1 MSTRRAGFA
10 SSMPGY
16 GKFETKDDRKEL
28 ARLWNSGLTRGLL
41 RVREST
47 RPSTRSVSFN
57 FRWLRGPQDR
67 TSTRHPPVLA
77 RVNFD
82 VVLLKS
88 AGHSRTLWRIRK
100 FHFDSKLGTQT
111 ARLVRSMKG
120 DGQRPLGE
128 KLSFS
133 WFLRSNGK
141 PSISQLDVK
150 KATNTGFRYP

>member
-88 AGHSRTLWRIRK
+88 AK